1 MENMEQRKKINLLMI
16 IGLFHP
22 FVGGAEKE
30 CQKLSKRLMEK
41 GISVTVLTQWSDSLP
56 EY

>member
-1 MENMEQRKKINLLMI
+1 MKKTADSSILMI

-30 CQKLSKRLMEK
+30 CQKLSKRLIEK
-41 GISVTVLTQWSDSLP
+41 GLAVTVLTQQRDGLP
-56 EY
+56 